1 MSDIIPNVVV
11 SMPSQLF
18 TLARKFQAASN
29 GKIFIGKIDTDPT
42 LPENQIQVYL
52 ESEGGS
58 HIPVPQPLIIN
69 QAGFPVYNGQIAKF
83 VTVEGHSMAVYDSYG
98 AQQFYYPNV
107 LKYDP
112 DQFEKRFKKELTDFI
127 DVVFKEKSTSSALS
141 KEYSIGDLIDINGT
155 IFIVDSGGYLHS
167 YIPKYEFSNGNY
179 LIPYRNVVGVGY
191 GELKKST
198 ITTSG
203 GGSSGYTA
211 GQQTFI
217 TKDKR
222 SLVQVYSEGGNHFY
236 ASVYE
241 MNPDTLDVTDGEL
254 FKTGLIDG
262 NHGATL
268 TFSEFNDERII
279 WAHMVDDSVLYKGK
293 LCGFELLPQN
303 KTPKY
308 IVNYPAELSGL
319 YIRTVN
325 YGTNELLLYTDTR
338 AWSVPLQVIYSKG
351 QLNYSDLKEV
361 DNKIFPEI
369 INLLQSVLCL
379 GEDIVTLGGSNTAS
393 DMNVIFN
400 ASSITYPSNI
410 YNGIESE
417 PEGMFP
423 VWNYDTL
430 KYEFISSF
438 RKSRRDVETN
448 YITLLGSGGKNYKL
462 VSHKAFYNDGNQ
474 IHSGQKINIDNTLT
488 FNQYNREVPYEA
500 AKLGCRDITDLGKDW
515 FGIDFWG
522 EDVRFII
529 PKETDSSLPLGIH
542 LKNKQWSDYRF
553 QIRGNTKSPIPTIT
567 MGATRRKDYE
577 DLNSC
582 AIDIVSGYYG
592 IGVQNGSKIA
602 VMNTIPSA
610 FISAVTD
617 DSFLKIGYLPKL
629 SNITKDT
636 DILDVL
642 HIKKENLNPA
652 IDASYDLGAP
662 NYKFKNIYAS
672 NGSINTSDERLK
684 NSFLSIDDKEKKAAI
699 EIKASIKKY
708 KLNGG
713 DRIHFGVGAQTVI
726 NIMKINGLNP
736 FEYSFICY
744 DKWDDEYEEW
754 IDDNG
759 EKQRKLINKS
769 GDRYGIRYNELL
781 CFIISCI

>member
-1 MSDIIPNVVV
+1 MSDITPNVVV

-52 ESEGGS
+52 ESEDGS
-58 HIPVPQPLIIN
+58 HIPVSQPLIIN

-98 AQQFYYPNV
+98 AQQHYYPNV

-112 DQFEKRFKKELTDFI
+112 DQFEKRFKKEITDFI

-155 IFIVDSGGYLHS
+155 IFIVNNGGYLHS
-167 YIPKYEFSNGNY
+167 YIPKYKFSNGNY

-217 TKDKR
+217 TKDKQN
-222 SLVQVYSEGGNHFY
+222 LIQIYSEGGNHFY

-241 MNPDTLDVTDGEL
+241 MNPNTLDVTDGEL

-308 IVNYPAELSGL
+308 IVSYPSELSGL

-338 AWSVPLQVIYSKG
+338 AWSVPLHVIYSKG

-379 GEDIVTLGGSNTAS
+379 GEDIVTLSGSNTAS

-400 ASSITYPSNI
+400 ASSIIYPSNI

-448 YITLLGSGGKNYKL
+448 YITLLGSGGENYKL
-462 VSHKAFYNDGNQ
+462 VSHKSFYNDGNQ

-500 AKLGCRDITDLGKDW
+500 ATFGCRDIGDLNKDW
-515 FGIDFWG
+515 FGMDFWG
-522 EDVRFII
+522 EEWRMVVSKDSS
-529 PKETDSSLPLGIH
+529 SSLPNGMYI
-542 LKNKQWSDYRF
+542 KSQKWSDYKL
-553 QIRGNTKSPIPTIT
+553 QIRNNTLSNLPTISI
-567 MGATRRKDYE
+567 GAPRRGDYS
-577 DLNSC
+577 DNTVS
-582 AIDIVSGYYG
+582 AIDIPVGFYGVGLLSGAK
-592 IGVQNGSKIA
+592 VA
-602 VMNTIPSA
+602 VATNTTPHFLSV
-610 FISAVTD
+610 VTD
-617 DSFLKIGYLPKL
+617 ERFIKFGYINSLSGL
-629 SNITKDT
+629 SYSSNIEE
-636 DILDVL
+636 ILHL
-642 HIKKENLNPA
+642 KKESLNPA
-652 IDASYDLGAP
+652 IDGKFDLGQ
-662 NYKFKNIYAS
+662 NGYRFKNVYAT

-726 NIMKINGLNP
+726 NIMQMNGLNP

-759 EKQRKLINKS
+759 EKQRKLINKT

-781 CFIISCI
+781 CFIVSCI